1 MGEREKSEG
10 DRMRVLE
17 LIGGLLVSWVL
28 AVGVYHS
35 LKFLVERRRGNANTR
50 RD

>member
-1 MGEREKSEG
+1 
-10 DRMRVLE
+10 MRVLE

-35 LKFLVERRRGNANTR
+35 LKFLIQRRRGNANAGR
-50 RD
+50 K